1 MIKNYIQFE
10 NNEIVLVKDLS
21 KIFPTSMLENITLRI
36 DICEF
41 IVNKYY
47 KLTPYSLKWK
57 VLVNILAL
65 RSNKIK
71 IITMLLLISKNRKIK
86 VIDIDFIDNNFQEFF
101 EYDIKIV
108 ENKIKLDYIDKS
120 QFYNAIIKFI
130 INRFF
135 ILLSNRK
142 ITNNKSVIRAWT
154 ELDIE
159 LHKKVFYSSMIYIYP
174 FGINI
179 KRGFNF
185 IKTTYKETSNVTLM
199 GVPYSFY
206 KLISIFLS
214 INIKDLRLLEYEID
228 AMKKHSKYFK
238 NYETIFTSDEYIPA
252 IPILYDELIKEGKN
266 VINVAHGMGIY
277 NPYNIYTKF
286 KLISNLQKNFYIKFE
301 KEMQLIVEE
310 KNLNNLEFTNKNL
323 EKKIIFVHQANLE
336 KFDLIYEYK
345 FQKKILKILN
355 SFNLSNIYIKLHP
368 NTNKKEKKEI
378 FLNYKNLTEIH
389 NFDTNRYNY
398 LFLTM
403 FSSAY
408 YDFKKYGEFIF
419 IKDDVFSPEN
429 MFENINILHID
440 NLEKVK

>member
-355 SFNLSNIYIKLHP
+355 SFNLSNIYI
-368 NTNKKEKKEI
+368 
-378 FLNYKNLTEIH
+378 
-389 NFDTNRYNY
+389 
-398 LFLTM
+398 
-403 FSSAY
+403 
-408 YDFKKYGEFIF
+408 
-419 IKDDVFSPEN
+419 
-429 MFENINILHID
+429 
-440 NLEKVK
+440 